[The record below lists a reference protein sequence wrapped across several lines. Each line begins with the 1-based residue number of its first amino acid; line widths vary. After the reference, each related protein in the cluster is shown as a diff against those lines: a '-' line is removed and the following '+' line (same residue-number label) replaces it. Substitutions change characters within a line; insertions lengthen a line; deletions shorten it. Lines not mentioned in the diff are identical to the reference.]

1 MTNKMKQ
8 AIFLSL
14 ILYIAIACNEK
25 KNSSSLEG
33 VAEKKELLYEVR
45 RTIEHDRQAF
55 TQGLV
60 YHNNKLI
67 ESTGGDNSWIAEYD
81 VQSASYDK
89 KVTLDKA
96 FFGEG
101 ITVLNSKLYQLTW
114 KSKVGF
120 VYDLNTFKRVG
131 SFEYDFEGWGI
142 THDNQHLIIS
152 DGTDKLHYFDSLK
165 LTEVYTKSITH
176 NNRKAFNLNELEFI
190 DGYIFANQWESNL
203 ILKIDTSSSTVVKAY
218 DFSYLAR
225 ESKSRNPQADVL
237 NGIAYNPDNK
247 DVFITGKL
255 WPFLYVVR
263 LKE

>member
-1 MTNKMKQ
+1 MKQ
-8 AIFLSL
+8 AFLLSI
-14 ILYIAIACNEK
+14 ILCTTIACDRTK
-25 KNSSSLEG
+25 SSSPFDDI
-33 VAEKKELLYEVR
+33 AEEKGLPFEVR
-45 RTIEHDRQAF
+45 RTIEHDQQAF

-60 YHNNKLI
+60 FHNNKLI
-67 ESTGGDNSWIAEYD
+67 ESTGGENSWIAEYD
-81 VQSASYDK
+81 VETASYEK

-96 FFGEG
+96 YFGEG
-101 ITVLNSKLYQLTW
+101 VAVLNNKLYQLTW

-120 VYDLNTFKRVG
+120 VYDLDSFERIG

-152 DGTDKLHYFDSLK
+152 DGTDKLHYFDTLE
-165 LTEVYTKSITH
+165 LTELYTKSISH
-176 NNRKAFNLNELEFI
+176 NGRKAFNLNELEFI

-203 ILKIDTSSSTVVKAY
+203 ILKIDTSSSAVIKEY

-237 NGIAYNPDNK
+237 NGIAYNPNNK